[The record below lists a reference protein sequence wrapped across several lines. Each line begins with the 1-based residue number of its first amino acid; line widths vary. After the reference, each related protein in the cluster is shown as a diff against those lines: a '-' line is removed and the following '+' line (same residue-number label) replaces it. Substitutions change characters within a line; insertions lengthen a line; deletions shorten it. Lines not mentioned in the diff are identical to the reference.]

1 MSDFDEIFQLIKY
14 DPKTTDVVADS
25 ISELSAIL
33 DCDSDAANRL
43 VTSFLDYYHYGKGER
58 PAEIN
63 DDLSV
68 LLSELTRPFRI
79 PFTVEI
85 MKPLLDGIGVIQG
98 KDVLDY
104 GAGSGKDTIMFSRLG
119 ASVTYA
125 EIATKS
131 VEYTKKRFEI
141 RHLHYIEI
149 EDVARLDPDR
159 RFDVVN
165 CFDVL
170 QLVYD
175 VEYVLADVIA
185 RLQEGGHL
193 ILFACFENQW
203 DGSHIEKNCG
213 YLPYFTEILL
223 SIGLE
228 PVMPVRNDGFA
239 ITRGLKSGGH
249 QTYLLRRRRPIRGSI
264 TEERETIRKELYG
277 HSLRYSERTMRW
289 CATALPLVKLFRRD
303 LAAGIADNLFDN
315 YGINRLSKYR
325 LAELANGAHA

>member
-1 MSDFDEIFQLIKY
+1 MSDFDAIFQLIKY
-14 DPKTTDVVADS
+14 DPKAADAVADS

-33 DCDSDAANRL
+33 DCDSDTANRL
-43 VTSFLDYYHYGKGER
+43 VTSFLGYYHYGKGER
-58 PAEIN
+58 PAGIN

-85 MKPLLDGIGVIQG
+85 MKPLIDGIGAIQG

-125 EIATKS
+125 EIPSKS
-131 VEYTKKRFEI
+131 VEYTEKRFKI
-141 RHLHYIEI
+141 RRLSNVDMK
-149 EDVARLDPDR
+149 DVRRLDPDR
-159 RFDVVN
+159 RYDVVN
-165 CFDVL
+165 CFDVM

-175 VEYVLADVIA
+175 VEYVLADLIT
-185 RLQEGGHL
+185 RLKEGAHL
-193 ILFACFENQW
+193 LFFACFENQW
-203 DGSHIEKNCG
+203 DGCHIEKNCG

-239 ITRGLKSGGH
+239 ITRGLKPGGH
-249 QTYLLRRRRPIRGSI
+249 QTYHLKRKRPIRGSI

-277 HSLRYSERTMRW
+277 LSLRYSERTMRW
-289 CATALPLVKLFRRD
+289 CAAALPLVKLFRRD

-325 LAELANGAHA
+325 LAELANRAST

>member
-14 DPKTTDVVADS
+14 DPKTTDAVEDS

-119 ASVTYA
+119 ALVTYA
-125 EIATKS
+125 EIASKK

-141 RHLHYIEI
+141 RQLHHTEI
-149 EDVARLDPDR
+149 EDVALLDPDR
-159 RFDVVN
+159 RFDIVN

-185 RLQEGGHL
+185 RLKEGGHL

-239 ITRGLKSGGH
+239 ITRGLKPGGH
-249 QTYLLRRRRPIRGSI
+249 QTYHLKRNRPIQGSAR
-264 TEERETIRKELYG
+264 EEGEAIRKELYG
-277 HSLRYSERTMRW
+277 LSLGYSERTMRW
-289 CATALPLVKLFRRD
+289 CAAALPLAKLFWRD
-303 LAAGIADNLFDN
+303 LAEEIVNNLFDN
-315 YGINRLSKYR
+315 YAIKRLSKHR
-325 LAELANGAHA
+325 LAELSKCGAI